1 MEAALVMDIGRNAL
15 VTVLLVAGPMLV
27 VGLFVGLAIGIFQ
40 ATTQINEATLTF
52 IPKFVGIALV
62 LMILMPWMM
71 LKLVEFTYGLF
82 ELIGRVGIMR

>member
-1 MEAALVMDIGRNAL
+1 MESALVMDIGRQAL
-15 VTVLLVAGPMLV
+15 IITLLVSGPMLI

-62 LMILMPWMM
+62 LMVLMPWMM
-71 LKLVEFTYGLF
+71 LKLIEYTNWLF
-82 ELIGRVGIMR
+82 DLIGQIGTMR